1 MCSLTLLV
9 ATGFGLVTLL
19 LVSPAAAQTPTPVQ
33 PKSRSAYTPEP
44 VPSYPSR
51 PRYTQRSYAEF
62 RGATECTIP
71 PGGKLACNN
80 GYRR

>member
-1 MCSLTLLV
+1 MRAINLLV
-9 ATGFGLVTLL
+9 ALL
-19 LVSPAAAQTPTPVQ
+19 LVSPAVAQTPTPIRRV
-33 PKSRSAYTPEP
+33 PAAAYTPTLT
-44 VPSYPSR
+44 PSPAPW
-51 PRYTQRSYAEF
+51 PRYTPRSYAEF